1 MSDRRFSTSPASLVR
16 TLWAQR
22 ELVSELVRRDI
33 AGRYRGSA
41 LGVLWSLAA
50 PLLLLAAFTLVF
62 GVVFPSRW
70 GTAPAGA
77 KGFALLLFP
86 GILIHAL
93 LAEPFGR
100 APVMIASVP
109 NYVKKVVF
117 PLELLPVVAVATAL
131 FHALLGFVVLCLALI
146 VLSDGIPV
154 TAVALPLVL
163 APLLLVTVGVSWLF
177 AALGVYLRDIAQI
190 TGLVTMLL
198 MFISPV
204 FYPVSALPPAIRP
217 WIDLNPLTI
226 PLESARDALIFGR
239 WPDWSAL
246 ALYAIVAGLVAW
258 GGYWLFQRSRKGFA
272 DVL

>member
-41 LGVLWSLAA
+41 LGALWSLAA

-70 GTAPAGA
+70 GTAPSGT

-100 APVMIASVP
+100 APLMIASVP

-131 FHALLGFVVLCLALI
+131 FHALLGFAVLMLALVVLG
-146 VLSDGIPV
+146 DGIPI

-163 APLLLVTVGVSWLF
+163 APLLLVTVGVTWLF

-204 FYPVSALPPAIRP
+204 FYPVSALPPAIRE
-217 WIDLNPLTI
+217 WITLNPLTI
-226 PLESARDALIFGR
+226 PLESARDVLVFGH
-239 WPDWSAL
+239 WPDWGAL
-246 ALYAIVAGLVAW
+246 ALYSVVAMLVMW
-258 GGYWLFQRSRKGFA
+258 GGYWWFQRSRKGFA